1 MLRWIDVLAG
11 LARGHI
17 TEIAISITAMSLV
30 VTGPHI
36 NRAAMDL
43 TRALHWL
50 ARYALFVVLATAGYG
65 LLTHF
70 GVQFFRRL
78 LRGLD
83 NLPLLAAIVG
93 SHLVMAWLLKR
104 EKHI

>member
-1 MLRWIDVLAG
+1 MRWIDIMAD

-17 TEIAISITAMSLV
+17 TEIAISITAMTLV

-36 NRAAMDL
+36 NRAAMNL

-70 GVQFFRRL
+70 GVQFARRM

-83 NLPLLAAIVG
+83 DLPLLAAIVG